1 MKGIIFD
8 IREFTVHDGPGSR
21 ITVFL
26 KGCPLRCKWC
36 HNPEGLRTE
45 RQLMYRDALC
55 THCGTCF
62 RPCRHPECKPFG
74 RCIHACPNGCLDIA
88 GEEIAPQ
95 QLAQLLHRRGE
106 MVKGMGGGITF
117 SGGEP
122 MFQPDFVL
130 ELAGYL
136 PDFHKAVQTS
146 GYADMKTY
154 QKVVNAVDYVMQ
166 DIKLADPQNHMK
178 YTGVSNQWVLK
189 NIEWLKSSG
198 KEFVFRI
205 PLIPGITDTKTNL
218 ESIAKITEDFP
229 TELLPYNSLAGAKY
243 AMLGMEYPLSS
254 EGNRCEDFTRFFKN
268 ARLI

>member
-88 GEEIAPQ
+88 GEEIAPP
-95 QLAQLLHRRGE
+95 AVGAAAASARRNG
-106 MVKGMGGGITF
+106 KGNGRWNHIFGRGTHV
-117 SGGEP
+117 S
-122 MFQPDFVL
+122 
-130 ELAGYL
+130 AGL
-136 PDFHKAVQTS
+136 CPGTGRLSTGF
-146 GYADMKTY
+146 
-154 QKVVNAVDYVMQ
+154 
-166 DIKLADPQNHMK
+166 PQ
-178 YTGVSNQWVLK
+178 SCSDQWLCRYE
-189 NIEWLKSSG
+189 NI
-198 KEFVFRI
+198 
-205 PLIPGITDTKTNL
+205 P
-218 ESIAKITEDFP
+218 
-229 TELLPYNSLAGAKY
+229 
-243 AMLGMEYPLSS
+243 
-254 EGNRCEDFTRFFKN
+254 EGR
-268 ARLI
+268 

>member
-1 MKGIIFD
+1 
-8 IREFTVHDGPGSR
+8 
-21 ITVFL
+21 
-26 KGCPLRCKWC
+26 
-36 HNPEGLRTE
+36 
-45 RQLMYRDALC
+45 
-55 THCGTCF
+55 
-62 RPCRHPECKPFG
+62 
-74 RCIHACPNGCLDIA
+74 
-88 GEEIAPQ
+88 
-95 QLAQLLHRRGE
+95 

-229 TELLPYNSLAGAKY
+229 TELLPYSSLAGAKY